1 MKHDLRDRASAL
13 IWRMSWGIERLSY
26 LWAHEGVRSCAVK
39 MTRALMR
46 SWNSGDSALSL
57 CALPLEKQY
66 RIWRTLQERATSAD
80 IDPNHDLERGFRRPL
95 VSIVVPGTGV
105 PGLSLEETIQS
116 IARQKYAPLEVILV
130 CEAAV
135 QHAVT
140 MFVDRVGGSV
150 RHLVQVVGIRD
161 GCNKYLARGIEATSG
176 EFVWFLRSGDV
187 LASEALQIVA
197 QELEQRSAADVLYCD
212 EDQTILNGSTIP
224 FFKPSWSPELLLSTN
239 YLSYASIFRRTLVSS
254 VEQCVDESGC
264 YTFYDHILCATE
276 AAKVI
281 VHIPRVLY
289 HSRQG
294 SDVLLSSLDSGGDF
308 SPRKALERALL
319 RRGAKGRADEV
330 CRGNYRIRYQPDQSP
345 LVSILIPTKDR
356 VTLLSQCIASI
367 ERLTSYTRY
376 EIIILDNGSVLRD
389 TKNYLDRLARKWRV
403 LPCSGPFNFS
413 AINNYGAS
421 EAKGDHLLFLNDD
434 TEVIEKEWLTV
445 MVEQLSRP
453 GVGAVGAK
461 LLYLNGRIQHAGV
474 VLGVGG
480 MAAHAFRH
488 TGNKNW
494 GYHGLAHLTRNCSA
508 VTAACMLVSKET
520 FEKVHGFDE
529 RLAVE
534 FNDVDLCLRIQQ
546 QGYRI
551 VYTPDAVLYHYE
563 NATRRGTRCP
573 EDEALFKQKWGDVI
587 KRGDPYYNPHLTRSR
602 EDWSLNI

>member
-1 MKHDLRDRASAL
+1 MNHDSRDRASAL
-13 IWRMSWGIERLSY
+13 IWRVSLGIERLSY
-26 LWAHEGVRSCAVK
+26 LWTHEGVRSCVVK

-46 SWNSGDSALSL
+46 SWGNGDGALPLCALSL
-57 CALPLEKQY
+57 DEQY
-66 RIWRTLQERATSAD
+66 RMWRALQEKTTSAD
-80 IDPNHDLERGFRRPL
+80 IDANHDSERTSRRL
-95 VSIVVPGTGV
+95 SLSIIVPGTGM
-105 PGLSLEETIQS
+105 PSTTLEETIQS
-116 IARQKYAPLEVILV
+116 IAHQKYVPQEVIVV
-130 CEAAV
+130 CDAAV
-135 QHAVT
+135 QDPVT
-140 MFVDRVGGSV
+140 MFIGKVGGGV
-150 RHLVQVVGIRD
+150 RHLVQVVGVRA
-161 GCNKYLARGIEATSG
+161 GSRGYLARGIEAASG

-212 EDQTILNGSTIP
+212 EDQTILNGPTIP

-239 YLSYASIFRRTLVSS
+239 YLSYASVFRRTLVSD
-254 VEQCVDESGC
+254 VEQCLDESGC
-264 YTFYDHILCATE
+264 DTFYDYILCATE

-289 HSRQG
+289 HARQE
-294 SDVLLSSLDSGGDF
+294 SDVVSRVDSGGH
-308 SPRKALERALL
+308 SSLARKALERALL
-319 RRGAKGRADEV
+319 RRGEKGRAEDV
-330 CRGNYRIRYQPDQSP
+330 CRGNFRVRYQLDHSP

-356 VTLLSQCIASI
+356 VKLLSQCIASI
-367 ERLTSYTRY
+367 ERLTSYAEY
-376 EIIILDNGSVLRD
+376 EIIILDNGSVLGD
-389 TKNYLDRLARKWRV
+389 TRNYLDHLARKWRV
-403 LPCSGPFNFS
+403 LPCPGPFNFS

-434 TEVIEKEWLTV
+434 TEVIGKEWLTA

-453 GVGAVGAK
+453 GVGVVGAK

-474 VLGVGG
+474 VLGVRG

-488 TGNKNW
+488 TENKDW

-508 VTAACMLVSKET
+508 VTAACMLVSRGI

-534 FNDVDLCLRIQQ
+534 FNDVDLCLRIRQ

-563 NATRRGTRCP
+563 NATRRSTRSP
-573 EDEALFKQKWGDVI
+573 EDEALFEQKWGEVI
-587 KRGDPYYNPHLTRSR
+587 KKGDPYYNPHLTRSR